1 MRDYTHDHG
10 SFTPETSMILKQ
22 LRLSHHLSQEQLA
35 QMSGLS
41 VRTIQRIE
49 SGHSPSLE
57 SLKCLASVLEVDVAT
72 LNQEKFVMRK
82 ESNNWQNLPVGLK
95 WLFALNF
102 FSLRPNRH
110 AAINV
115 EVVSHVFGFLFC
127 LLGLINE
134 PALIGGIIMLSNAY
148 LFRLHI
154 WLGDKYGAWYDG
166 PHQANTA

>member
-1 MRDYTHDHG
+1 
-10 SFTPETSMILKQ
+10 MILKQ
-22 LRLSHHLSQEQLA
+22 LRLSRHLSQEQLA

-72 LNQEKFVMRK
+72 LNQEKFVMSK
-82 ESNNWQNLPVGLK
+82 ESNNWQNLPLGLK

-102 FSLRPNRH
+102 LSLRPNRNT
-110 AAINV
+110 AINV
-115 EVVSHVFGFLFC
+115 EVISHVFGFLFC

-134 PALIGGIIMLSNAY
+134 PARLGGIIMLSNAY
-148 LFRLHI
+148 VFRLHI
-154 WLGDKYGAWYDG
+154 WLGDKYGAWYDK
-166 PHQANTA
+166 PIQANTA

>member
-1 MRDYTHDHG
+1 
-10 SFTPETSMILKQ
+10 MILKQ
-22 LRLSHHLSQEQLA
+22 LRLSRLLSQEQLA

-49 SGHSPSLE
+49 SGHSPSVE
-57 SLKCLASVLEVDVAT
+57 SLKCLASVLEVDVTT
-72 LNQEKFVMRK
+72 LTQEKFVMTK
-82 ESNNWQNLPVGLK
+82 ESSNWQNLPTGLK

-102 FSLRPNRH
+102 FSLRPSRKS
-110 AAINV
+110 AINV
-115 EVVSHVFGFLFC
+115 ETVSHISGFLFC

-154 WLGDKYGAWYDG
+154 WLGDKYGAWYDKNSL
-166 PHQANTA
+166 PNLPA